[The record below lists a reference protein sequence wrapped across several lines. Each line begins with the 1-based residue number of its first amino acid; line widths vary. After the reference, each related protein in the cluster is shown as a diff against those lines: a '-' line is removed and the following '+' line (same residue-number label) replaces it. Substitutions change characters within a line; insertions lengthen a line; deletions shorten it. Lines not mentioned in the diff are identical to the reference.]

1 MNKSEFKKKISVQ
14 YGALSKEHRLARE
27 LVDKA
32 EKWDNYQYEK
42 FGPPSANKKEN
53 SSRATPTRQANYAAA
68 DLGGQRQQQKETL
81 LPNDREIFRVTWSY
95 LFARAGWIFM
105 AYVMMF
111 GFLGLLFLGM
121 YMMVR

>member
-1 MNKSEFKKKISVQ
+1 MNKEEFKKKVSLQ
-14 YGALSKEHRLARE
+14 WGALSAEHRMARD
-27 LVDKA
+27 LVQKA

-53 SSRATPTRQANYAAA
+53 NSRAIPPRQTNCAA
-68 DLGGQRQQQKETL
+68 DDRSRQRQQQRESF

-111 GFLGLLFLGM
+111 GFLGILFLGM
-121 YMMVR
+121 YMAVK